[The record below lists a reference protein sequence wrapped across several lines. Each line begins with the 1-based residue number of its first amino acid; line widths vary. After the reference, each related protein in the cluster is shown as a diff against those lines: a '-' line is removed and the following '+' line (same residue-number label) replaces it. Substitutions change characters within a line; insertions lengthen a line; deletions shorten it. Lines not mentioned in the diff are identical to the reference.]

1 MENQD
6 DRTRPHKAAQD
17 SNEGRIQSVS
27 PDRGGSAAAR
37 DRRFHPAFNAKGER
51 IRKVYFRLRTDGG
64 KTYYARV
71 VDPKSGMETWQSSPD
86 GSAAMAKALVADAER
101 AIGEA
106 RVNAYSEAL
115 GAIRRRIDGWTIGR
129 ALETYR
135 RVAPGHF
142 AVLSTPDRPRGG
154 GLGHSIWSM
163 EEVFGAASDRPISD
177 APRILAE
184 WVERQ
189 CLAGAKLSSVVGM
202 AKQAKSLFARWA
214 LDAFADEGC
223 QVPELRW
230 RTLPSD
236 GYQYELPPQELR
248 ERTIAAGKEELEKG
262 SDVGRAFLLEFFCA
276 MSAAD
281 SCRAR
286 WDWVDAGGTVHYRR
300 QKTGKPA
307 DPRLS
312 PEVAARWRELA
323 AEADGPFVIPRN
335 TPKERREFVL
345 KEFSRWMRSLGWT
358 GPKTGH
364 ELRKL
369 MCSIWYTTPGIGAE
383 WTQAWS
389 GDSLEVL
396 QKHYARLLP
405 EKAPPAPSV

>member
-6 DRTRPHKAAQD
+6 NRTKPHKTAQ
-17 SNEGRIQSVS
+17 EGGENRIQSVS
-27 PDRGGSAAAR
+27 PGVDRTLW
-37 DRRFHPAFNAKGER
+37 PAFDANGKR
-51 IRKVYFRLRTDGG
+51 IPKVYYRVLKDGSR
-64 KTYYARV
+64 TYYARI
-71 VDPKSGMETWQSSPD
+71 PNPETGRETMQSSPD
-86 GSAAMAKALVADAER
+86 GSVAMAKALVTNAKR
-101 AIGEA
+101 AVGEA
-106 RVNAYSEAL
+106 RVNAYREAL
-115 GAIRRRIDGWTIGR
+115 GAIQRRSDGWTIGR

-142 AVLSTPDRPRGG
+142 AVLSTGGRRRGG
-154 GLGHSIWSM
+154 GLKHSLWSM
-163 EEVFGAASDRPISD
+163 EEVFKDAMEKPISE
-177 APRILAE
+177 APRILAA
-184 WVERQ
+184 WVEARV
-189 CLAGAKLSSVVGM
+189 LAGTRLPSVVGM

-223 QVPELRW
+223 KVPELRW
-230 RTLPSD
+230 RALPAD

-248 ERTIAAGKEELEKG
+248 ERTIAAGKEEVAKG
-262 SDVGRAFLLEFFCA
+262 SDIGRAFLLEFFCA

-286 WDWVDAGGTVHYRR
+286 WDWLDAGGTVHYVRA
-300 QKTGKPA
+300 KTGKNA

-312 PEVAARWRELA
+312 PDVAQRWSELA
-323 AEADGPFVIPRN
+323 GAEAGHQDFVIPRR
-335 TPKERREFVL
+335 TEGERREFVL
-345 KEFSRWMRSLGWT
+345 KEFSQWMRSLGWT